1 MHGTII
7 TAPNS
12 DDVQI
17 FEAWTVALMA
27 NDIIAEHDAR
37 FAMVMIKKAVAN
49 NDSALRAELIEWLT
63 EAEDALITA

>member
-1 MHGTII
+1 
-7 TAPNS
+7 
-12 DDVQI
+12 
-17 FEAWTVALMA
+17 MA